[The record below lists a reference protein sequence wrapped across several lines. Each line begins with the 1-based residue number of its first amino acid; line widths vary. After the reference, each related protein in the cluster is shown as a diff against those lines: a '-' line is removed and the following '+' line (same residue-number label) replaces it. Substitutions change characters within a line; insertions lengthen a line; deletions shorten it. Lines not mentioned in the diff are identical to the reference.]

1 MRVLVFG
8 TGIEFSHVLGLA
20 TAGHEVYYYTDYI
33 SPYPSFDD
41 FATGYGFENIQKVHN
56 PFAYIDKVDKVITF
70 DVYGGDLFTFLAN
83 KGYKVFGGE

>member
-33 SPYPSFDD
+33 SPYQVLMTLRQ
-41 FATGYGFENIQKVHN
+41 ATGLRTSKKCIILCLHRQSR
-56 PFAYIDKVDKVITF
+56 
-70 DVYGGDLFTFLAN
+70 
-83 KGYKVFGGE
+83 